1 MPMPAPAT
9 PFRCRPLPPPSKGA
23 ELKRRWAMAR
33 ADLAAL
39 LGRINGGEAAA
50 A

>member
-1 MPMPAPAT
+1 MPGSHHAL
-9 PFRCRPLPPPSKGA
+9 PLSSSSAAQQGA